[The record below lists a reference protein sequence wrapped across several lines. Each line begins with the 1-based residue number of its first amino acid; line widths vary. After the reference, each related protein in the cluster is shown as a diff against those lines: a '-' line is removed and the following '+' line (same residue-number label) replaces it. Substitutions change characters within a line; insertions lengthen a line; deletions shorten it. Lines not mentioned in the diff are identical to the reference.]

1 MSESKRNTPPFSAK
15 GIGQT
20 DLARMD
26 AHVIQPEEYA
36 ELPEITD
43 EMIARGVPGNGLDL
57 ARRGRGRPRIE
68 NPKRQVT
75 LRVDGDVI
83 EAMRATG
90 PGWQARANEALRERF
105 KA

>member
-1 MSESKRNTPPFSAK
+1 MTESKRNTLPSSAE

-26 AHVIQPEEYA
+26 AHVIQPEEYD

-43 EMIARGVPGNGLDL
+43 EMIARGAPGNGLEL
-57 ARRGRGRPRIE
+57 ARRGRGRPRVE

-75 LRVDGDVI
+75 LRVDADVI
-83 EAMRATG
+83 DAMRATG
-90 PGWQARANEALRERF
+90 PGWQARANEALRDRF
-105 KA
+105 KV